1 MEYLGMFASQNLPKG
16 DWKQF
21 WTNGFHVLYLLP
33 NKVALCIYKDNT
45 TEEFAVFEMDAD
57 FVMDPKHIEDFCS
70 GILRFRK
77 EILLPYQE
85 PNSKH
90 LQELI
95 NRYSDD
101 QVTSAFPI
109 DDSTS
114 ANLKKYSVGLY
125 YSMNDNTYEISI
137 GNRIPIAVKSNK
149 VASKIFEL
157 ITDEVKKV
165 VGDLHNLNTKEG

>member
-1 MEYLGMFASQNLPKG
+1 M
-16 DWKQF
+16 
-21 WTNGFHVLYLLP
+21 YLLP
-33 NKVALCIYKDNT
+33 NTVALRIYFNAI

-57 FVMDPKHIEDFCS
+57 FVMDSKHIEDFCS

-77 EILLPYQE
+77 EILLPYKE

-95 NRYSDD
+95 NRYSDG
-101 QVTSAFPI
+101 QLTSVFPI
-109 DDSTS
+109 DDNTS

-137 GNRIPIAVKSNK
+137 GNRIPIAVKSSK

-157 ITDEVKKV
+157 ITDEVKKL
-165 VGDLHNLNTKEG
+165 VGDLHNPETNKG